1 MDRIRN
7 IQSVSSVEMSWCTCG
22 SSVAWLL
29 VVTFSVLALASGG
42 FCQVPLVS
50 VAGQPFSADEVII
63 QNPKPNV
70 HNMLPMK
77 TIRLYRDSAGRT
89 REDVSIP
96 RDPIATPF
104 VNITDPVAGVHYSL
118 DTEKK
123 IARRLLYPQPW
134 TPPVNPPEGGVMQSS
149 KGICN
154 FQTTSESLGTQIIE
168 GMVAE
173 GKRIT
178 SVLLTPKPGCDE
190 NKAVNESWYSPELKM
205 ILLEQTSNSLW
216 DGTTRLEHINREEP
230 DSRLFQAPSDYTIVE
245 QHWNEP
251 VK

>member
-1 MDRIRN
+1 MRR
-7 IQSVSSVEMSWCTCG
+7 
-22 SSVAWLL
+22 LL
-29 VVTFSVLALASGG
+29 VTFSILALASGG
-42 FCQVPLVS
+42 FGQVPLVS

-63 QNPKPNV
+63 QNFKPNV
-70 HNMLPMK
+70 HSVSPSMK

-89 REDVSIP
+89 REDFSIP

-104 VNITDPVAGVHYSL
+104 VNIIDPHAGVSYSL

-123 IARRLLYPQPW
+123 IVRRLLYPKPW
-134 TPPVNPPEGGVMQSS
+134 TPPVNPPEGVVIMQSS

-154 FQTTSESLGTQIIE
+154 FQTTSEPLGSQVIE

-173 GKRIT
+173 GKRIA
-178 SVLLTPKPGCDE
+178 SVLLTPNPGCDE
-190 NKAVNESWYSPELKM
+190 NKAVNENWYSPELKM
-205 ILLEQTSNSLW
+205 ILLEKTSNSLW

-230 DSRLFQAPSDYTIVE
+230 DSRLFQPPSDYTIVE
-245 QHWNEP
+245 LHWNEP